1 VFSKYFQ
8 AELAYLR
15 EMGREFGH
23 THPAMAGLLSERGGD
38 PDAERLLEGVAF
50 LTARI
55 RERRDAAIPDF
66 VHALADLLMP
76 HYLRPLPACS
86 VVEFIPNV
94 RAMRGALLVPRGTQV
109 ASAPIE
115 GTTCT
120 FRTTADLTL
129 LPLSLL
135 DAAVEYPSSTGPVLR
150 VALQTSEAG
159 TAELKRSGKL
169 RFFLHGELPLSSM
182 LLLWLARHCR
192 GVEVRDP
199 AARTAAVTL
208 PKDSLR
214 TTAFDPEE
222 ALLPWPKL
230 APQAYRL
237 IQELFTL
244 PEKFLFFE
252 LSGLET
258 APISKDRLEI
268 LFSFERPPPLPAK
281 VERDTLRLHC
291 VPVVNLFASAG
302 EPVRVSTPEE
312 EHMLR
317 AADLNPHHAEVYS
330 VDSVTSTGPERG
342 DRREYSSFVAY
353 AHSPGQAYYRLRRV
367 LSPIDGALD
376 CYISLGT
383 PLDVAPDWQEQT
395 LSTEL
400 TCTHRG
406 LPAQLGVGDLCVA
419 TASSPSL
426 TRFTNPVAIARPVRP
441 PLGSEAHWRLL
452 SHLALNRISLAGPTQ
467 LQALLSLYNFQVDAD
482 VPKAR
487 ANALRIGA
495 IRGLQATRERSFVH
509 GAPVFGQ
516 RSLVELE
523 ESGFAGAGDLFLFG
537 NVLDHLFASNL
548 TLNSFHALSIRTFP
562 SRMELEW
569 TPRSGTQPLL

>member
-1 VFSKYFQ
+1 MFSKYYQ

-15 EMGREFGH
+15 DMGREFGRA
-23 THPAMAGLLSERGGD
+23 HPAMAGLLSERGGD

-66 VHALADLLMP
+66 VHAMAELLMP
-76 HYLRPLPACS
+76 HYLRPIPACS
-86 VVEFIPNV
+86 VVEFTPNV
-94 RAMRGALLVPRGTQV
+94 RAMRGALMVPRGTQIGSTPV
-109 ASAPIE
+109 E
-115 GTTCT
+115 GTSCL
-120 FRTTADLTL
+120 FRTTADLNL
-129 LPLSLL
+129 LPLSLI
-135 DAAVEYPSSTGPVLR
+135 DSSVEYPSSTGPVLR
-150 VALQTSEAG
+150 VNLQTSEAG
-159 TAELKRSGKL
+159 TAELKRTGKL

-192 GVEVRDP
+192 SVELRDP
-199 AARTAAVTL
+199 AARATPVTL
-208 PKDSLR
+208 PKESVR

-252 LSGLET
+252 LSGLEA
-258 APISKDRLEI
+258 APTSKDRLEV
-268 LFSFERPPPLPAK
+268 LFHFDRPPPLPAK

-291 VPVVNLFASAG
+291 VPVVNLFAAAG

-312 EHMLR
+312 EHLLR
-317 AADLNPHHAEVYS
+317 AAEVNPHHAEVYS
-330 VDSVTSTGPERG
+330 VDSVTSIGPERG
-342 DRREYSSFVAY
+342 DRREYASFVAY
-353 AHSPGQAYYRLRRV
+353 AHSPDQAYYRLRRN
-367 LSPIDGALD
+367 LSPIDGGLD

-383 PLDVAPDWQEQT
+383 PLDVAPDWKEQT

-406 LPAQLGVGDLCVA
+406 LPAQLGVGDLSVA
-419 TASSPSL
+419 TASSPAL
-426 TRFTNPVAIARPVRP
+426 TRFSNPVAVAHPVRP
-441 PLGSEAHWRLL
+441 PVGSEAHWRLL
-452 SHLALNRISLAGPTQ
+452 SHLALNRISLAGPAQ
-467 LQALLSLYNFQVDAD
+467 LQALLSLYNFQVDSD

-487 ANALRIGA
+487 ANALRIAA
-495 IRGLQATRERSFVH
+495 IRGLEGSRERSFVH

-523 ESGFAGAGDLFLFG
+523 DSGFAGAGDLFLFG

-562 SRMELEW
+562 SRLELAW
-569 TPRSGTQPLL
+569 TPRSGSQPLL